1 MNTLLKEELIQAGF
15 IVKPYGFNGEVI
27 IGAEITAAED
37 FPETDFIFLLIDGL
51 PVPFKVEDS
60 YLKNGQ
66 LIFKLED
73 VSSEAE
79 AKRLN
84 GVSLFIAAD
93 DYVPADEDVSFEQ
106 LKGFKVIDSLYGELG
121 CIEGIDEYPMQLI
134 ARCIYNGHE
143 VLFPLNDSIVDRID
157 AKRRIVKVTLP
168 EGLID
173 VYSNREE

>member
-1 MNTLLKEELIQAGF
+1 MNTLSKEELIQAGF

-27 IGAEITAAED
+27 IGAEISAAED

-84 GVSLFIAAD
+84 GVSLFIASD
-93 DYVPADEDVSFEQ
+93 DYNPDDKDISFED
-106 LKGFKVIDSLYGELG
+106 LKGFKVIDSHTGELG
-121 CIEGIDEYPMQLI
+121 SITGIDEYPMQLI
-134 ARCIYNGHE
+134 ARCLCNGNE
-143 VLFPLNDSIVDRID
+143 LLFPLNDSIVNSID
-157 AKRRIVKVTLP
+157 AKKRTVKVTLP
-168 EGLID
+168 DGLID